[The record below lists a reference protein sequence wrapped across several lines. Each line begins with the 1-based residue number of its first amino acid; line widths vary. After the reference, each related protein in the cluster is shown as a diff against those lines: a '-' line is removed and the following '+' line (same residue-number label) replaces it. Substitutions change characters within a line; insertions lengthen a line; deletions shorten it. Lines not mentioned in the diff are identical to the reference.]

1 MDALNDDAISCIH
14 IANLVTS
21 ARRENSVSWYAY
33 ITLLL
38 ILKEFVNPERSC
50 MKMICKLRGAMRNK
64 LPEIT
69 NKLTVHIM

>member
-14 IANLVTS
+14 TANLVTS

-38 ILKEFVNPERSC
+38 ILKEFVNPERLHEDDLQTTWC
-50 MKMICKLRGAMRNK
+50 NAK
-64 LPEIT
+64 
-69 NKLTVHIM
+69 